1 MRSYWKG
8 MGINMELKLKYGN
21 FQRCKGVYQH
31 YFLYAALTEAAIFE
45 FEGNRYQID
54 CQVPVDSTPFVKD
67 TIMLDF
73 YDSALKACGGKK
85 VKSHFFDCIKDAVN
99 DKAGE
104 CFQVV
109 AEPVRC
115 GKAQP
120 IGVEVIEGKKVQMYR
135 VEGMTL
141 TAPVTWMTIHIRLKA
156 PLDVVHEGSVYPL
169 DYDQKLTFLCLDVD

>member
-1 MRSYWKG
+1 
-8 MGINMELKLKYGN
+8 MELKYGD
-21 FQRCKGVYQH
+21 FQRYKGVYQH
-31 YFLYAALTEAAIFE
+31 YFLHGMLTEAAIFE

-85 VKSHFFDCIKDAVN
+85 VKSHFFDAVKEAVN

-115 GKAQP
+115 GTAQP
-120 IGVEVIEGKKVQMYR
+120 RGTQIIEGIVVQMYH
-135 VEGMTL
+135 VGEMTL
-141 TAPVTWMTIHIRLKA
+141 SKPMTWMTIRFRLKE
-156 PLDVVHEGSVYPL
+156 PLNVAYEGRVYPL
-169 DYDQKLTFLCLDVD
+169 EYDQELTFICLDVNEMQR